1 MNTSDSKS
9 KIYGIPEGV
18 SYGQNERVDEL
29 NDRITS
35 RNTPDYMLPPN
46 FDPRPTQTRF
56 TMFPA
61 LNTRR
66 PNSVSIESNY
76 DYAAETNF
84 TPPVGGRGPVSGFLN
99 RVETES
105 NLRNQFFALQRGAD
119 QGVYIP
125 SSKSDLYRVTVPR
138 VPGEQT
144 HPLLFE
150 RTQFDSRL
158 HPNIINAP
166 AIGKD
171 IFNNYTRVQLRNND
185 Q

>member
-1 MNTSDSKS
+1 MNTSESQN

-29 NDRITS
+29 NDRINS
-35 RNTPDYMLPPN
+35 RNTSDYMLPPN
-46 FDPRPTQTRF
+46 FDPRPVQSRF

-61 LNTRR
+61 LNARR
-66 PNSVSIESNY
+66 PVNAKIESNY

-99 RVETES
+99 HVDAES
-105 NLRNQFFALQRGAD
+105 NLRNQFFALQKGAD

-138 VPGEQT
+138 IPGEQT

-150 RTQFDSRL
+150 RAQFDSRL
-158 HPNIINAP
+158 HPNIVSAP

-171 IFNNYTRVQLRNND
+171 TFNNYTRVQLRNL
-185 Q
+185 

>member
-1 MNTSDSKS
+1 MNTSESQN

-29 NDRITS
+29 NDRINS
-35 RNTPDYMLPPN
+35 RNTSDYMLPPN
-46 FDPRPTQTRF
+46 FDPRPVQSRF

-61 LNTRR
+61 LNSRR
-66 PNSVSIESNY
+66 PVNTKIESNY

-99 RVETES
+99 HVDAES
-105 NLRNQFFALQRGAD
+105 NLRNQFFALQKGAD

-125 SSKSDLYRVTVPR
+125 SSKSDLYRVTIPR
-138 VPGEQT
+138 IPGEQT

-150 RTQFDSRL
+150 RAQFDFRL
-158 HPNIINAP
+158 HPNIVSAP

-171 IFNNYTRVQLRNND
+171 TFNNYTRVQLRNNS